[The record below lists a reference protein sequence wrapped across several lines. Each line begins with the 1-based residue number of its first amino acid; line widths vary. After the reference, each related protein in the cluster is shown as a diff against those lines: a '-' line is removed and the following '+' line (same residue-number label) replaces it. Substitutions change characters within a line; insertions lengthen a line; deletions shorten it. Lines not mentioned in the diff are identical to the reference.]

1 MNHDDLLTFLTL
13 ADCRNFTRTAERL
26 NVVQSTVS
34 NRIRSLE
41 ETLGTLLVTRD
52 KSGVLLTP
60 AGEVFLEHAK
70 IIYEQMDAALRETQM
85 QKKYKGNLRIGS
97 IHWGYEC
104 FVQKLL
110 EGFAA
115 QHPDIS
121 ISVTVGHGEE
131 LVPMICEK
139 RLDCA
144 VLADEVS
151 SRNVGIRLFRET
163 DTVFAGGR
171 KYAHLA
177 GGISREDVAEQELIY
192 ADIWD
197 NYLSELSSG
206 ELSDRSIFRLRCNQV
221 KDAKAFCLAG
231 FGCCFLPRP
240 MIEKELA
247 DGSLTAIPIEGLQ
260 PQKSRLYL
268 AALKAERSY
277 ALRCW
282 MDYVGQS
289 R

>member
-41 ETLGTLLVTRD
+41 ETLGTPLVTRD

-85 QKKYKGNLRIGS
+85 QQKYKGNLRVGS
-97 IHWGYEC
+97 VHWGYDC
-104 FVQKLL
+104 CVQQLL

-115 QHPDIS
+115 EHPEIS

-144 VLADEVS
+144 VLAGDVS
-151 SRNVGIRLFRET
+151 SRNVETTLLREA
-163 DTVFAGGR
+163 DTVFTGGR
-171 KYAHLA
+171 AYAHLSD
-177 GGISREDVAEQELIY
+177 GISRQDVAKQDLIY

-197 NYLSELSSG
+197 NYLSELSTG
-206 ELSDRSIFRLRCNQV
+206 DLSDRSLFRLRCNQL

-268 AALKAERSY
+268 AALKAERFY

-282 MDYVGQS
+282 MDYLGQS

>member
-1 MNHDDLLTFLTL
+1 MNREDLFTFLTL
-13 ADCRNFTRTAERL
+13 ADCRNFTRAAERL

-34 NRIRSLE
+34 NRIRNLE
-41 ETLGTLLVTRD
+41 ETLGTPLVTRD

-70 IIYEQMDAALRETQM
+70 IICEQMDAALRETQM
-85 QKKYKGNLRIGS
+85 QKKYKGTLRIGS
-97 IHWGYEC
+97 IHWGYDC
-104 FVQKLL
+104 YVQELL

-115 QHPDIS
+115 EHPEIS
-121 ISVTVGHGEE
+121 VTVTVGHGEE

-144 VLADEVS
+144 VLAGEVS
-151 SRNVGIRLFRET
+151 SRNVETKLFRET

-171 KYAHLA
+171 TYAYLA
-177 GGISREDVAEQELIY
+177 GGIPRADVANQELIY

-197 NYLSELSSG
+197 NYLSELSTG
-206 ELSDRSIFRLRCNQV
+206 DLSDRSIFRLRCNQL

-240 MIEKELA
+240 MIENELA
-247 DGSLTAIPIEGLQ
+247 DGSLTSIPIEDLQ

-268 AALKAERSY
+268 AALKEGRSY
-277 ALRCW
+277 ALQCW
-282 MDYVGQS
+282 LEYLGQAD
-289 R
+289 